1 VEIFCAILFWF
12 CMIVIGRII
21 SHAKG
26 RGSAG
31 FWLAFLLGPLGVL
44 IILAMTNLKK
54 EEEEKSKKF
63 QAARQM
69 QLQQA
74 QLRSMENLNMMAMA
88 PPPQREVSKNLRIA
102 SGGVDLGEMP
112 AATVKAMI
120 QNGKLSLQDHYFDRD
135 ANEWM
140 PLDCC
145 VAIS

>member
-1 VEIFCAILFWF
+1 
-12 CMIVIGRII
+12 MIVIGRII

-26 RGSAG
+26 RGSMG
-31 FWLAFLLGPLGVL
+31 EWLAFLLGPLGVL

-74 QLRSMENLNMMAMA
+74 QLRAMENLNMIAMA
-88 PPPQREVSKNLRIA
+88 PLPPREISKNLRIA

-112 AATVKAMI
+112 AATVKMML
-120 QNGKLSLQDHYFDRD
+120 QSGKLNLQDHYFDRD

-145 VAIS
+145 TALA